1 MMLNIYF
8 RRNGDHIHT
17 NFREMYHH
25 LRNNGYFIEV
35 LGNIIYNGVIS
46 YFIKVLLHVEE
57 YCHVFLLFTCC
68 LQAHHS
74 LALMPVSMVRRQTS
88 SLTLTSRIISTVQA
102 FCCVSVSVSVLLVP
116 FVGTLM
122 LVDGEEEFFP
132 EEVTKLKRDIDKGL
146 SVMVFAD
153 WYNVSVMRKVKFYD
167 ENTRQWWMPDTG
179 GANIPA
185 LNDLMAPWGMALSD
199 DVYEGEF
206 TLGDHEMYY
215 ASGSSIAKFPIDGIV
230 VTQTLKD
237 QGLFCFN
244 CATCI
249 LTLIF
254 TVS

>member
-1 MMLNIYF
+1 
-8 RRNGDHIHT
+8 
-17 NFREMYHH
+17 
-25 LRNNGYFIEV
+25 
-35 LGNIIYNGVIS
+35 
-46 YFIKVLLHVEE
+46 
-57 YCHVFLLFTCC
+57 
-68 LQAHHS
+68 
-74 LALMPVSMVRRQTS
+74 
-88 SLTLTSRIISTVQA
+88 
-102 FCCVSVSVSVLLVP
+102 
-116 FVGTLM
+116 M

-237 QGLFCFN
+237 QGLFHFN

-254 TVS
+254 RVN